1 MYKLLI
7 VDDEK
12 MVREGLQDI
21 IEYLKVPQIGPLL
34 TARDGADAL
43 EVIAREEPPIVLT
56 DLNMPGM
63 GGLEMLRTLRE
74 RHQRHKIIV
83 ISGYDDFHLVKESFK
98 LGVRDYLLK
107 PVHSGDLA
115 EVLNK
120 TVHELQHEQQQDLEG
135 HSEQKL
141 ALLEKASRGMNQV
154 LHTAPDDHDAIQ
166 AVLGELGCR
175 FPHPVT
181 AAAIVSVS
189 QPAPHEPSAGGNWEH
204 ILLAADW
211 EQPHLSLLPF
221 YNRHNDLVLWLNY
234 DDQMYDDGGIRKLLQ
249 PFLADGSAAVAVGAA
264 VHCAP
269 GAVQP
274 AAAGATESGS
284 RTSGLAFAY
293 QSALDTLQYKL
304 TASRHSLIVY
314 EDTLNKE
321 DTRIKPEHLRTLV
334 ELIDMGRREQVLPL
348 IQHYFN
354 EEALKSSSM
363 SSIRHNY
370 EIILHTI
377 GWLPGQKRDL
387 STFERSEAL
396 RLYLK
401 SCILHMIE
409 ARASLA
415 HSGDVVEIAKTYVQ
429 EQLLNGINMAF
440 IANYCNMSYN
450 YFSKM
455 FKDSTGVN
463 FQDYVTMKRMEYARQ
478 ALSGLNVKIHTVSE
492 QLGYSNPKNFSRV
505 FKSYFGV
512 SPKEYQKHSR

>member
-21 IEYLKVPQIGPLL
+21 IDYLNVPHIGPLL
-34 TARDGADAL
+34 TARDGTDAL
-43 EVIAREEPPIVLT
+43 ELIAQEGPPIVLT

-63 GGLEMLRTLRE
+63 GGLEMIRTLKGR
-74 RHQRHKIIV
+74 RQRHKIIV

-120 TVHELQHEQQQDLEG
+120 TVHELQQEEQQDLEG
-135 HSEQKL
+135 HSEKKL
-141 ALLEKASRGMNQV
+141 ALLEKASRSMNQV
-154 LHTAPDDHDAIQ
+154 LLSAPDDNEAIQ
-166 AVLGELGCR
+166 AVLDELGCS
-175 FPHPVT
+175 FPHSAT

-189 QPAPHEPSAGGNWEH
+189 QSAPHEPTASGNWEQ

-211 EQPHLSLLPF
+211 DLPDMKLYPF
-221 YNRHNDLVLWLNY
+221 YNRHNDLVIWLNY
-234 DDQMYDDGGIRKLLQ
+234 NDQIYDADGIRKLLQ
-249 PFLADGSAAVAVGAA
+249 PFLSKGSAAVAVGAA
-264 VHCAP
+264 TSASSECSS
-269 GAVQP
+269 
-274 AAAGATESGS
+274 SGF
-284 RTSGLAFAY
+284 AFAY
-293 QSALDTLQYKL
+293 QSALEVLQYKL
-304 TASRHSLIVY
+304 IASRQSIILH
-314 EDTLNKE
+314 EDTLHKE
-321 DTRIKPEHLRTLV
+321 DIRIKSEHLKTLV

-348 IQHYFN
+348 IQTYFN
-354 EEALKSSSM
+354 EETLKKSSM
-363 SSIRHNY
+363 QSIRHNY
-370 EIILHTI
+370 DMILQTI
-377 GWLPGQKRDL
+377 GWISSQKSDF

-401 SCILHMIE
+401 SCMLQMIE
-409 ARASLA
+409 ARESLM
-415 HSGDVVEIAKTYVQ
+415 HSGDVVDIAKKYVQ
-429 EQLLNGINMAF
+429 EQLLSGVNMAF

-455 FKDSTGVN
+455 FKESTGVN

-478 ALSGLNVKIHTVSE
+478 ALVGINVKIHDVAE
-492 QLGYSNPKNFSRV
+492 QLGYSNPKNFTRV

-512 SPKEYQKHSR
+512 SPKEFQKQSQ